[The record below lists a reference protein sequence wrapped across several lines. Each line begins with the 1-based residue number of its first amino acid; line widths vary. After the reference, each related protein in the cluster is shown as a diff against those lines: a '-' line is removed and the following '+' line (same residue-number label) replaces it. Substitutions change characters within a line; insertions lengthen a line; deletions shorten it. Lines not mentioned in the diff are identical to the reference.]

1 MKHPRL
7 MRSGLLGAMG
17 LMLTGCAHTNYLLP
31 QANQNLPRG
40 MARYQQSIE
49 TQTRALNAT
58 LNQAI
63 RTEESVLAH
72 DPGYAN
78 GYMRLGDLFLR
89 AGQTQSVLWAL
100 TQACHAAPHNATDWV
115 TLGQAEAL
123 YGTMAGARL
132 AYHRAIKAN
141 PGEWVAFDGLA
152 YLAISRKNLQ
162 KAWNDAKT
170 ALRLGGGQGPTYD
183 VMGRVLW
190 AKGDPTDALTYYRQA
205 QKVEPSWWQSYY
217 DAGRAELALG
227 DQRLAQKEFARALK
241 VDPSSGP
248 VWQVD
253 SALRRVERT
262 LNGTSSHRRGVS

>member
-1 MKHPRL
+1 MTHPRL
-7 MRSGLLGAMG
+7 MRIGLLAAVG

-31 QANQNLPRG
+31 QANQHLPRG
-40 MARYQQSIE
+40 MAGYQESVE
-49 TQTRALNAT
+49 TQTRTLTAT

-63 RTEESVLAH
+63 RTEETVLAH

-78 GYMRLGDLFLR
+78 GYMRLGDLLLR

-100 TQACHAAPHNATDWV
+100 TQACHLAPHNATDWV

-123 YGTMAGARL
+123 YGTMARARS
-132 AYHRAIKAN
+132 AYHRAIRAN
-141 PGEWVAFDGLA
+141 PGEWIAFDGLA

-170 ALRLGGGQGPTYD
+170 ALKLGGEEGPTYD
-183 VMGRVLW
+183 VMGRVLL
-190 AKGDPTDALTYYRQA
+190 AKGDPADALTYYRQA

-227 DQRLAQKEFARALK
+227 NQHLAQQEFVRALK
-241 VDPSSGP
+241 LDPTNGQ
-248 VWQVD
+248 VWQIH
-253 SALRRVERT
+253 SALMRVERT
-262 LNGTSSHRRGVS
+262 LIGASGHRRGVS